1 MWTPQVLTPVRA
13 YPPPISDMTPQFSSY
28 ALGWSVQD
36 YRGIKTVQH
45 GGAVFGVL
53 TMVVMVPDRK
63 VGFALQMNS
72 EDYPVLRG
80 VMNELLD
87 HYLGFPERDWVAA
100 FGEWSDKDRKS
111 GVAALDAATAGEH
124 EHTTPS
130 PPPARPDRKTVVS
143 GQSVSVR

>member
-1 MWTPQVLTPVRA
+1 MIRRPPRSTRTDTLFPYTTLCRSLYSEAAAREMWTPQVLTPVRA

-80 VMNELLD
+80 VM
-87 HYLGFPERDWVAA
+87 
-100 FGEWSDKDRKS
+100 KDRKS
-111 GVAALDAATAGEH
+111 TRLNSSH
-124 EHTTPS
+124 
-130 PPPARPDRKTVVS
+130 
-143 GQSVSVR
+143 

>member
-53 TMVVMVPDRK
+53 TMVVMVPDRM

-72 EDYPVLRG
+72 EDYPVQRG

-87 HYLGFPERDWVAA
+87 HYLGFQKRDWVAA
-100 FGEWSDKDRKS
+100 FAEWTAKHLSG
-111 GVAALDAATAGEH
+111 GVAGRA
-124 EHTTPS
+124 
-130 PPPARPDRKTVVS
+130 PPRGANGRGGK
-143 GQSVSVR
+143 